1 MATMTGSGNRKDD
14 EVTAGETAIFAVGMI
29 ADPFCDPDRLAR
41 CHLEIK

>member
-1 MATMTGSGNRKDD
+1 MTGSGNRNDGD
-14 EVTAGETAIFAVGMI
+14 EVAGGETAMFAAGMV